1 MLPTRVCD
9 IFGIEHPIVQS
20 PMRWPVSP
28 QLTAAVSNA
37 GGLGICSTHAMDEY
51 ETTDPR
57 EFGERQRRTIRE
69 VRKLTDKPV
78 GAIIR
83 CRVANPERRGL
94 DKYAP
99 EELAVMEV
107 AIEEEVPI
115 AYTTLGN
122 PDSMVERLH
131 KAGMKVM
138 HIGTQVRHALKVE
151 ESGADAF
158 VCAGYEAGGH
168 SPGHGDT
175 TVFTLLPQVVDAV
188 KIPVLAG
195 GGVGDARGF
204 VAAFAL
210 GAEGVCMGTRF
221 IATHESRFNP
231 TVKDAMVNAGD
242 TATVAWGKTLGTGL
256 GRTLKNKFTEGYL
269 EREIRGASA
278 GELQAFIGKYQDPS
292 GKGYERKVGG
302 YFAADLEW
310 GEVYMG
316 AVVGLIREI
325 KHAGD
330 VVTDMVRDAEKV
342 LAGLNADSV
351 STRP

>member
-9 IFGIEHPIVQS
+9 LLGIEHPIVQS

-37 GGLGICSTHAMDEY
+37 GGLGICSTHAMSEY

-57 EFGERQRRTIRE
+57 EFSERQRLTIRE
-69 VRKLTDKPV
+69 VRKLTDKPIGV
-78 GAIIR
+78 IIR
-83 CRVANPERRGL
+83 CKVANPERKGL
-94 DKYAP
+94 DKYGP

-107 AIEEEVPI
+107 ALEEEVPI

-122 PDSMVERLH
+122 PDAMVERLH

-138 HIGTQVRHALKVE
+138 HIGTQVRHAEKVE
-151 ESGADAF
+151 ESGCDAF

-175 TVFTLLPQVVDAV
+175 TIFTLLPQVVDAV

-195 GGVGDARGF
+195 AGVGDARSF

-210 GAEGVCMGTRF
+210 GAEGVSMGTRF
-221 IATHESRFNP
+221 TATHESRFHQ

-256 GRTLKNKFTEGYL
+256 GRTMKNKFTEGYL
-269 EREIRGASA
+269 DREIHGASA
-278 GELQAFIGKYQDPS
+278 GELHAFIGGYQDPN
-292 GKGYERKVGG
+292 GKGYERKTGG

-310 GEVYMG
+310 GEIYMG

-342 LAGLNADSV
+342 LARLNANSV
-351 STRP
+351 PTR